1 MTINILVTGANGF
14 VGSRLM
20 AVDLPHNASIRLRG
34 ALRSGKTSSNKLVN
48 TVCIDAI
55 GPTTS
60 WTEALMGMNVV
71 VHLAAR
77 VHILDEGS
85 ADAIS
90 EYRFVN
96 VQGTLNLARQAAAA
110 GVRRFIFLSSIKVNG
125 EATFAGQA
133 FSEDSLPNPSDPYGI
148 SKHEAEEGLKAL
160 CEQTGME
167 YVIIRPPLI
176 YGPGVKANYQN
187 LIQLVKRGIPI
198 PLGSVSNK
206 RSMLALD
213 NLINFIILVADDP
226 RAANQTFLLSDG
238 QDLSSAELVMKIAR
252 ALRLAPRL
260 WSMPKCLLHML
271 GFAAGR
277 RSVVQ
282 RLCGSL
288 QIDSSKA
295 RKLLNWTPPI
305 GVDEGILRAVAPMLT
320 RSKRANHDKACP

>member
-20 AVDLPHNASIRLRG
+20 AVDLPRTSSIRLRG
-34 ALRSGKTSSNKLVN
+34 ALRSGKTSPNKLAN

-60 WTEALMGMNVV
+60 WIEALTGMNVV

-85 ADAIS
+85 AEVIS

-110 GVRRFIFLSSIKVNG
+110 GVHRFIFLSSIKVNG
-125 EATFAGQA
+125 EETFAGQA

-148 SKHEAEEGLKAL
+148 SKYEAEEGLKTI

-213 NLINFIILVADDP
+213 NLINFIILAVDDP

-238 QDLSSAELVMKIAR
+238 QDLSSAELVVKIAR
-252 ALRLAPRL
+252 ALHVVPRL
-260 WSMPKCLLHML
+260 WSIPICFLRMM

-277 RSVVQ
+277 RAVVH
-282 RLCGSL
+282 RLLGSL
-288 QIDSSKA
+288 QVDSSKA
-295 RKLLNWTPPI
+295 RKLLNWTPLI
-305 GVDEGILRAVAPMLT
+305 GVDEGISRAVAPMLT
-320 RSKRANHDKACP
+320 RSKRANDDKACS